1 MSVIIN
7 ASTTSGLTQ
16 TADNSGTLELQ
27 SGGTTQLFVSSTG
40 AYGQI
45 KSGTAVAST
54 SGTSI
59 DYTGLPTWAKR
70 ITVMFSSVST
80 NGSSTPIIRIGSGS
94 VQSTGYDST
103 ASCGTN
109 VGAYQSSTSG
119 FLACYQGTTASSIL
133 KGTVVLTLLGAN
145 TWVANGNVSDSVV
158 GLVNSGSSGNVT
170 LSGTLDRIR
179 ITTVNGTDAFDAGS
193 INILYEG

>member
-40 AYGQI
+40 AYGQL

-59 DYTGLPTWAKR
+59 DFTGLPTWVKR
-70 ITVMFSSVST
+70 ITVVLNTVST
-80 NGSSTPIIRIGSGS
+80 NGSSILQVQLGAGSIETTSYTGS
-94 VQSTGYDST
+94 AVNLDAAVGGTGNSAGFLLMDSV
-103 ASCGTN
+103 AS
-109 VGAYQSSTSG
+109 SSTFMG
-119 FLACYQGTTASSIL
+119 IATI
-133 KGTVVLTLLGAN
+133 TLLGSN
-145 TWVANGNVSDSVV
+145 LWVFSSNGTLGTATQSNAISAGVK
-158 GLVNSGSSGNVT
+158 T
-170 LSGTLDRIR
+170 LSGTLDRVR
-179 ITTVNGTDAFDAGS
+179 LTTVNGTDAFDGGS

>member
-59 DYTGLPTWAKR
+59 DFTGLPTWVKR
-70 ITVMFSSVST
+70 ITVVLNTVST
-80 NGSSTPIIRIGSGS
+80 NGSSILQVQLGAGSIETTSYTGAATNIDGAIGGTGN
-94 VQSTGYDST
+94 STGFLLGDANSA
-103 ASCGTN
+103 ASAMMGIATIALLGSN
-109 VGAYQSSTSG
+109 LWVFSFNGALGSAAGSNTVGAG
-119 FLACYQGTTASSIL
+119 V
-133 KGTVVLTLLGAN
+133 K
-145 TWVANGNVSDSVV
+145 
-158 GLVNSGSSGNVT
+158 T
-170 LSGTLDRIR
+170 LSGTLDRVR
-179 ITTVNGTDAFDAGS
+179 LTTVNGTDAFDGGS